1 MNRLRLLNVGEG
13 DCIALVLPNS
23 VAFVVSFYALA
34 GVRAIALPLNP
45 ALKADELRY
54 YLADNEIRV
63 LITDSERAVLCR
75 HTVKELGKDISL
87 VIIDESGDAA
97 TPPSQSASSDN
108 LDASRVL
115 FDGPGMYQYSSGSTG
130 RAKKVC
136 RTQKNLVYETEAYV
150 SGVHMTAADT
160 VLCIVPLFHAHG
172 FGKCMLASVT
182 TGATLVMLEQVVR
195 DGGKERTAGVGVPFV
210 FRTRRVLEIIE
221 QERISILPATP
232 YIFGTLAE
240 TAEEVPVDVSTLRLC
255 LTGGNFLP
263 EETFTRF
270 KQRFGIPLRS
280 IYGSTETGSI
290 ALNMEPDEAVRYDS
304 VGRPSGKIEV
314 RITNGALEE
323 LPVGSIGEVAVKS
336 QAMTRGYL
344 NMPELNREVFREG
357 FFFTGDLGKKDERGC
372 LSITGRKKI
381 FIDSGGEKVDPLEI
395 EQVLTTHPAVMEAA
409 VVGIAGPYGGQ
420 AIKEVIVPGGAL
432 AELEILLYCKERLS
446 DYKVPRIVEFRD
458 ALPKSPL
465 GKILRKDLIDGPGI
479 VAGTGSSSTS
489 LHGDNAIRTRILA
502 LKPGEGSPEQFLE
515 ARIREQIA
523 TLLLVNVAE
532 VDAQRPLG
540 EFGLGSLM
548 AVELRNWLEVSLEL
562 TLPVTILWSYP
573 TAAALASHVV
583 STLRRSVSS
592 EVHAPAEVLD
602 LLNAGEEKDAASP
615 N

>member
-1 MNRLRLLNVGEG
+1 M
-13 DCIALVLPNS
+13 
-23 VAFVVSFYALA
+23 
-34 GVRAIALPLNP
+34 
-45 ALKADELRY
+45 
-54 YLADNEIRV
+54 
-63 LITDSERAVLCR
+63 
-75 HTVKELGKDISL
+75 
-87 VIIDESGDAA
+87 
-97 TPPSQSASSDN
+97 
-108 LDASRVL
+108 
-115 FDGPGMYQYSSGSTG
+115 
-130 RAKKVC
+130 
-136 RTQKNLVYETEAYV
+136 
-150 SGVHMTAADT
+150 
-160 VLCIVPLFHAHG
+160 
-172 FGKCMLASVT
+172 
-182 TGATLVMLEQVVR
+182 
-195 DGGKERTAGVGVPFV
+195 
-210 FRTRRVLEIIE
+210 
-221 QERISILPATP
+221 
-232 YIFGTLAE
+232 
-240 TAEEVPVDVSTLRLC
+240 PV
-255 LTGGNFLP
+255 
-263 EETFTRF
+263 
-270 KQRFGIPLRS
+270 
-280 IYGSTETGSI
+280 
-290 ALNMEPDEAVRYDS
+290 
-304 VGRPSGKIEV
+304 
-314 RITNGALEE
+314 
-323 LPVGSIGEVAVKS
+323 
-336 QAMTRGYL
+336 
-344 NMPELNREVFREG
+344 
-357 FFFTGDLGKKDERGC
+357 
-372 LSITGRKKI
+372 
-381 FIDSGGEKVDPLEI
+381 
-395 EQVLTTHPAVMEAA
+395 
-409 VVGIAGPYGGQ
+409 
-420 AIKEVIVPGGAL
+420 GAL